1 MTRSLTLTAERL
13 APLTTDELRVVN
25 GGDASG
31 VTCNPPSRLAY
42 SLCYCH
48 TGYCTLDC

>member
-1 MTRSLTLTAERL
+1 MKLTLTAERL

-25 GGDASG
+25 AGDASA
-31 VTCNPPSRLAY
+31 VTCAMPPSKLNY

-48 TGYCTLDC
+48 TGWCTLD